1 MDVHPHRDAGDD
13 DVRPVP
19 QLPGEDQVDVV
30 VQEPVTLAEAVDAE
44 EWFDMIA
51 ELPAEY
57 SGLIPERSAGDEERP
72 GPGSGDPGRGRC
84 SGLRAERAATTSPG
98 WLDAPDRYSQRKK
111 RCARKAETR
120 SSSLMIWVR

>member
-1 MDVHPHRDAGDD
+1 HITRSDRTRPVPGSPGTRRAGLGLRAGPGDRSSQRRGTAVDVHPHRDAGDD

-84 SGLRAERAATTSPG
+84 
-98 WLDAPDRYSQRKK
+98 
-111 RCARKAETR
+111 
-120 SSSLMIWVR
+120 